1 MKSSFIVS
9 IYELEK
15 RSDARNIHASVF
27 FNQHMMY
34 EHIEKCLSQCGIVV
48 VRLMI

>member
-9 IYELEK
+9 IYEFEK

-34 EHIEKCLSQCGIVV
+34 EHIGNCLSQCGIVIV
-48 VRLMI
+48 MSMI